1 MVWDF
6 IPVNGP
12 FGGTTEGPVWDGSGL
27 IFSHIP
33 SSRIYR
39 FDPSTNNSKL
49 YRDQTNHANGLALGA
64 DGRLYA
70 CEGGARRVVTY
81 DGADTVV
88 LANDFKGSKLNIP
101 NDLAIDSAG
110 RIWFTDPYYQGA
122 GGSWSLDESNR
133 ELDHQAVYRIDSN
146 KNGFSIARVISD
158 TTKPNGILF
167 SSDFSELYIAQSSYL
182 PEEKRELRAYPVN
195 EDGTVGEFK
204 VLHDFGPHRGIDGMV
219 LDVEGNIIAAAGFN
233 ESGPGPMVYV
243 FSPNGE
249 IIEEHPV
256 PFDRPTNCT
265 FGGTDLSLLYVTTT
279 DGYLLRAGTQ
289 RQGGNPL
296 S

>member
-1 MVWDF
+1 MSWDF

-39 FDPSTNNSKL
+39 FDPSTNRSKL
-49 YRDQTNHANGLALGA
+49 YRDQTNHANGLALGS

-70 CEGGARRVVTY
+70 CEGGARRVVMY
-81 DGADTVV
+81 DGEDTVV
-88 LANDFKGSKLNIP
+88 LANDFEGSKFNIP

-122 GGSWSLDESNR
+122 GGPWSLDESNR
-133 ELDHQAVYRIDSN
+133 ELDYQAVYRIDSN
-146 KNGFSIARVISD
+146 KEGFSTARVISD

-167 SSDFSELYIAQSSYL
+167 SSDFTEVYIAQSSYQ

-195 EDGTVGEFK
+195 EDDTVGEFK

-233 ESGPGPMVYV
+233 ESGPGPIVYV

-265 FGGTDLSLLYVTTT
+265 FGGADLSTLYVTNS
-279 DGYLLRAGTQ
+279 DGYLLRALTQ
-289 RQGGNPL
+289 RQGRNPL
-296 S
+296 P